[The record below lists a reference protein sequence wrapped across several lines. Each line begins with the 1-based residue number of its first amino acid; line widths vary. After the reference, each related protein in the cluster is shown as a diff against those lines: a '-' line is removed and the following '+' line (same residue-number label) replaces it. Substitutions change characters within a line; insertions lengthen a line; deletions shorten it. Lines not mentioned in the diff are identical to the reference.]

1 MTNLISLAML
11 LLIVPPQNQK
21 LPDEFYELPETLR
34 AQATL
39 IVTGTYFR
47 VRSPCIFMPDG
58 TRRWALES
66 RFNVTKVYRGK
77 VGGRSIAV
85 NDTMLPK
92 GRYVSVRLEEGR
104 KYLLLL
110 RPSQKSMKAIAKG
123 DWVAVWK
130 ALHDEEIISIVQLR

>member
-11 LLIVPPQNQK
+11 LLILPPQNQK
-21 LPDEFYELPETLR
+21 LPDEFYEPPETLR

-39 IVTGTYFR
+39 IVTGTYFQ

-66 RFNVTKVYRGK
+66 RVNVTKVYRGK
-77 VGGRSIAV
+77 VGGESIAV

-92 GRYVSVRLEEGR
+92 GRYVSGSPGGRAQVFVAPASKPGINEGDREGR
-104 KYLLLL
+104 LGCCLEG
-110 RPSQKSMKAIAKG
+110 IT
-123 DWVAVWK
+123 
-130 ALHDEEIISIVQLR
+130 